1 MTAAWGKKLLRV
13 LEVRQKIVQQ
23 GEQAVAR
30 TGDVTEKVI
39 DHL

>member
-1 MTAAWGKKLLRV
+1 MTAAWGKKLLRA

-30 TGDVTEKVI
+30 TGV
-39 DHL
+39 LFFWCPFGS